1 MALPSQP
8 SSAIDPAT
16 FLMRM
21 LNNLKHVYLMSNQV
35 EAALSVLRYMRATD
49 RTRAADLRDE
59 GLCLYALR
67 RYAECAEAVEEYLE
81 VGFLP
86 LGGGR
91 GGDGVMGGRWGTD
104 LSLTRRL
111 SSAAWASQ
119 SCRHLHACV
128 QARLAMSPRRVL

>member
-86 LGGGR
+86 LGGGGGR
-91 GGDGVMGGRWGTD
+91 GGDGGEMGDGFRFGTQAVQRSMGQSVM
-104 LSLTRRL
+104 
-111 SSAAWASQ
+111 
-119 SCRHLHACV
+119 
-128 QARLAMSPRRVL
+128 